1 MAKLKAF
8 NEMFNEEEIRN
19 ILAES
24 GSDVND
30 EIDFES
36 FLKVSI

>member
-24 GSDVND
+24 VSDLND

-36 FLKVSI
+36 FLNVSI